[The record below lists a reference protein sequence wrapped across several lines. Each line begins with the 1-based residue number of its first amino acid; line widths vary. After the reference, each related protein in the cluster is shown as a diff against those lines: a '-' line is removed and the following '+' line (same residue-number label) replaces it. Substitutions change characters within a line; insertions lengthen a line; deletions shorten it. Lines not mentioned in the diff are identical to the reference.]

1 MSARTTTKRKS
12 ERLEAR
18 IPALQKDVLLR
29 AASLQGQSLTEF
41 VLSSAAEA
49 AKRII
54 RENDLLELSE
64 RDQLAF
70 AQALVNPPEASARL
84 KKAARGYEAAS

>member
-1 MSARTTTKRKS
+1 MSTRTTATRKS

-18 IPALQKDVLLR
+18 IPAPQKEVLLR

-70 AQALVNPPEASARL
+70 AQALVNPPKASARL
-84 KKAARGYEAAS
+84 KKAAKDYGADS